1 MRRKVTIVGAGHVG
15 ATTAQR
21 VAERQLA
28 DVILMDIIEGL
39 PQGKGLDLLES
50 GPIEGFDTRV
60 VGTNDYETT
69 KDSDIA
75 VITAGLARQPG
86 MSRDELLEKNTRVVQ
101 DVTANLAAR
110 SPNAILIVVTNP
122 LDAMVYTAYKVSG
135 FPKER
140 VIGMAGILDS
150 TRFRTF
156 IAQELHVSV
165 ENTHAFV
172 LGGHGDT
179 MVPLPRYSTVA
190 GVPLTDLLDEGTIES
205 LVKRT
210 RGGGGEIV
218 ELLKVGSAYYA
229 PSSAI
234 TEMID
239 AILNDRRKVL
249 PCSAYCEGEYG
260 ADDIFLGVPVVL
272 GKHGVEK
279 IFEIELTP
287 EEQKQL
293 QRSIDHVKRLVAKIP
308 L

>member
-60 VGTNDYETT
+60 VGTNDYDTT

-75 VITAGLARQPG
+75 VIVAGLPRQPG
-86 MSRDELLEKNTRVVQ
+86 MSRDELLEKNTRIVR

-190 GVPLTDLLDEGTIES
+190 GVPLTDLLDEGTIQS

-218 ELLKVGSAYYA
+218 ELLKAGSAYYA

-272 GKHGVEK
+272 GRHGVEK

-293 QRSIDHVKRLVAKIP
+293 QRSIDHVKILVAKIP